1 MKKNK
6 LLLLSIFILSI
17 LFISSCN
24 KQDTKTSSDDVKNQE
39 NVPVATSKADVSNEV
54 KNDIEPD
61 EKEGPWSKFTA
72 QDLDEKEY
80 NQDILKDKKLT
91 VVNIWGTFWGPCL
104 RELPYLAEIS
114 EEYKDK
120 DVQFVGIVIDTL
132 DQNGEYSKDQINV
145 AKDII
150 SKSNVKY
157 LNLLPSSDLINIYLK
172 NVQAIPE
179 TLILDSKG
187 NILQSFL
194 GAREKDEFKKI
205 IDEELVKLK

>member
-24 KQDTKTSSDDVKNQE
+24 KQDAKTSSDEVKNQE
-39 NVPVATSKADVSNEV
+39 NVPVATSKADVSSEV
-54 KNDIEPD
+54 KNDTKSD
-61 EKEGPWSKFTA
+61 EKGGPWSKFTA
-72 QDLDEKEY
+72 LDLDEKEY

-91 VVNIWGTFWGPCL
+91 VVNIWGTFCGPCL
-104 RELPYLAEIS
+104 RELPYLAEIA
-114 EEYKDK
+114 
-120 DVQFVGIVIDTL
+120 VQFVGIVIDTL

-157 LNLLPSSDLINIYLK
+157 LNLLPSPDLINIYLK

-179 TLILDSKG
+179 TLILDNKG
-187 NILQSFL
+187 NIMQSFL
-194 GAREKDEFKKI
+194 GSREKDDFKKI
-205 IDEELVKLK
+205 IDEELIKLK